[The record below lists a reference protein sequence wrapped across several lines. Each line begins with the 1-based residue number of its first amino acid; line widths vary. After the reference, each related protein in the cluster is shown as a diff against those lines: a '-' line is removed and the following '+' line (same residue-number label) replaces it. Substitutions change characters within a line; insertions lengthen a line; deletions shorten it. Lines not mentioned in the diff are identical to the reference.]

1 MQLVLSE
8 ARKQRSFREVWVGY
22 LLAILL
28 LSVFIYS
35 DLGELRMNSSWFQ
48 IQQDIHRY
56 VGVLTAFLLVIGLSR
71 LMWLW
76 RRNKKLRGLVGTRRA
91 RPVSDM
97 AGKGWIVAP
106 ILYSC
111 GICTW
116 GRDPWY
122 SWRFDRFP
130 RRLYTCFRVCAF

>member
-48 IQQDIHRY
+48 IQQDIQ
-56 VGVLTAFLLVIGLSR
+56 VCGR
-71 LMWLW
+71 L
-76 RRNKKLRGLVGTRRA
+76 
-91 RPVSDM
+91 
-97 AGKGWIVAP
+97 
-106 ILYSC
+106 
-111 GICTW
+111 
-116 GRDPWY
+116 
-122 SWRFDRFP
+122 DRFF
-130 RRLYTCFRVCAF
+130 TCDWAVPADVL

>member
-71 LMWLW
+71 
-76 RRNKKLRGLVGTRRA
+76 RRNKKLRDWLGPPRTA
-91 RPVSDM
+91 R
-97 AGKGWIVAP
+97 
-106 ILYSC
+106 L
-111 GICTW
+111 
-116 GRDPWY
+116 
-122 SWRFDRFP
+122 
-130 RRLYTCFRVCAF
+130 